1 MTLTIRT
8 LLVAVTLLF
17 TSCSGG
23 EDQTRSEASG
33 PDPAGEDIDR
43 ASIIKQAVF
52 TDLDG
57 NSVSLE
63 QYRGKVLVIDFWET
77 WCAPCLQVF
86 PSLQQLREEFPD
98 DFEVL
103 AVTLGA
109 MEGPEEAA
117 AFRDEHDY
125 DFEFLYDANNVS
137 DELGIFSIP
146 FKLYIDPDGELIKS
160 EIGTRGRDGDYSN
173 AREIIQEYSSL

>member
-1 MTLTIRT
+1 MTLTIRILSIAT
-8 LLVAVTLLF
+8 LLLF
-17 TSCSGG
+17 ASCSGG
-23 EDQTRSEASG
+23 QDEPSPEASG
-33 PDPAGEDIDR
+33 PDPAAEDIDR

-52 TDLDG
+52 TDLEG
-57 NSVSLE
+57 NEVTLE
-63 QYRGKVLVIDFWET
+63 TYRGKVLVIDFWET

-86 PSLQQLREEFPD
+86 PSLQELREEFPD

-109 MEGPEEAA
+109 MEGPEEAIG
-117 AFRDEHDY
+117 FRDEHNY
-125 DFEFLYDANNVS
+125 DFQFLYDANNVS

-160 EIGTRGRDGDYSN
+160 EIGTRGREGDYSN
-173 AREIIQEYSSL
+173 TREIIQEYSSL